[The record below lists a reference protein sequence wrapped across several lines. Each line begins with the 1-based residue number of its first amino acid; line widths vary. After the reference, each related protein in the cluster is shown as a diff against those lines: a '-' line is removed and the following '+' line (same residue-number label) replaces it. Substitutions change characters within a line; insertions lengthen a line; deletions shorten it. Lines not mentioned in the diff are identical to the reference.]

1 MDRKCKKCN
10 TTKPLTDFYKTGRKS
25 GDERAYECKECI
37 KAHIKATRLAD
48 PQRAKDRDLRRM
60 YGISL
65 ADFNRMVLAQGN
77 KCACCGTDEPGGKHN
92 TWMVDHDHTTGDVRQ
107 LLCKDCN
114 IVLGIV
120 EDSPEHL
127 HKLINYVLRHSTHNA
142 TARELFD
149 NNNDGAS

>member
-1 MDRKCKKCN
+1 MKERKCYRCKQ
-10 TTKPLTDFYKTGRKS
+10 TKPLEEFYGDKSKACGRN
-25 GDERAYECKECI
+25 YECKECTKARI
-37 KAHIKATRLAD
+37 KSTSDPEKAR
-48 PQRAKDRDLRRM
+48 DRHYRRN

-77 KCACCGTDEPGGKHN
+77 KCACCGTDKPGGKHGQ
-92 TWMVDHDHTTGDVRQ
+92 WCVDHDHTTGDVRQ

-149 NNNDGAS
+149 DNNTSI